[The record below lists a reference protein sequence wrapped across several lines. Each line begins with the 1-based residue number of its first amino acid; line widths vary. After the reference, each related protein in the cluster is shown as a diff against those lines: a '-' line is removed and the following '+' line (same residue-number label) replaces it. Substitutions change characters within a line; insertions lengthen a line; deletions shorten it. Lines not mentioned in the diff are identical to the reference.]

1 VKKLTQKEILQA
13 STKLLD
19 FVDLCG
25 HERYLKTTIRGLTG
39 NAPDYC
45 MLMLGANMGVQRMTK
60 EHLGVSLSLKLPTF
74 VIITKIDISP
84 EHVTEKTTK
93 RICRILKSPAAGKKM
108 PILIRNID
116 DVMTVVQNCASGRV
130 VPIFRISCVSGK
142 NLDLLKLFLNLLP
155 NNKEWKRLHSLPAE
169 FSIDGSYQVTGVG
182 TVVSGTL
189 FQGRIHLGDE
199 LLLGPSP
206 KWRRVTVKG
215 IHTNRVPIQH
225 AEAGMSASFHVKNMD
240 SREKLKKNHVRKGMV
255 LVTPSPPPQTVRFF
269 EAEVVIL
276 HHPTTIKERYEPVIH
291 CRTVRQSAIVVSMSK
306 SLLRT
311 GQSAK
316 VLFKFSHHPEFITV
330 GSQILFREGRTKG
343 LGEICAVFANEDEA
357 SASQLWK

>member
-1 VKKLTQKEILQA
+1 
-13 STKLLD
+13 
-19 FVDLCG
+19 
-25 HERYLKTTIRGLTG
+25 
-39 NAPDYC
+39 
-45 MLMLGANMGVQRMTK
+45 MTK

-108 PILIRNID
+108 PVLIRNID

-199 LLLGPSP
+199 LLLSPS
-206 KWRRVTVKG
+206 
-215 IHTNRVPIQH
+215 
-225 AEAGMSASFHVKNMD
+225 
-240 SREKLKKNHVRKGMV
+240 
-255 LVTPSPPPQTVRFF
+255 
-269 EAEVVIL
+269 
-276 HHPTTIKERYEPVIH
+276 
-291 CRTVRQSAIVVSMSK
+291 QSGDE
-306 SLLRT
+306 LL
-311 GQSAK
+311 
-316 VLFKFSHHPEFITV
+316 
-330 GSQILFREGRTKG
+330 
-343 LGEICAVFANEDEA
+343 
-357 SASQLWK
+357 